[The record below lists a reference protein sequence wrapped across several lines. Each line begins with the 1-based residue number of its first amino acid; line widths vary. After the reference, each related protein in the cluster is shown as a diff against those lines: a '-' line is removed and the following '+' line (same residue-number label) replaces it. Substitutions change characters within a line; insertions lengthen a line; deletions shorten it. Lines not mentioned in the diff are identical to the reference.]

1 VTGPPA
7 VAAWRHHGAREG
19 FEVVFVRR
27 EGEELVLEGHAT
39 AVEEGE
45 AWGVRYTVSVD
56 SHWLTRFAHVAGRSP
71 LGAFDVQL
79 KADGA
84 GGWRVG
90 GRRAPELDGCLD
102 VDLEASA
109 CTNALPV
116 RRLGLAAG
124 ATADA
129 PAAYVRATDAR
140 VERLEQRYTR
150 LPNDDGRLRFDYA
163 APAFGY
169 RDVIVYD
176 DAGLVL
182 DYPGIAVR
190 VL

>member
-1 VTGPPA
+1 M
-7 VAAWRHHGAREG
+7 
-19 FEVVFVRR
+19 
-27 EGEELVLEGHAT
+27 
-39 AVEEGE
+39 
-45 AWGVRYTVSVD
+45 RYTVSVD
-56 SHWLTRFAHVAGRSP
+56 SHCLTRFAHIAGRSP

-90 GRRAPELDGCLD
+90 GRRAPQLDGCLD

-124 ATADA
+124 ATAEA

-150 LPNDDGRLRFDYA
+150 LPDDDGRLRFDY

-176 DAGLVL
+176 HAGLVL
-182 DYPGIAVR
+182 DPGSPCASSRARPPGVTLEGGTCVSLSGFSTDRTATTTPSAISNAATQR
-190 VL
+190 ASPGS